1 MEFLANPQIQINAVN
16 NLTTTIQNTLQMTV
30 STLLNQILENSSIR
44 NINSTTAVY
53 IKNIKTV
60 QQKLEILAISGK
72 DKLEIITDFD
82 RTLSKYCQDGE
93 LVPTSY
99 GIFESDPELTET
111 AKSTLINLRNK
122 YYPIEL
128 DNNLTENEKT
138 PYMLEWWE
146 LAHEVI
152 IECGIQKHTLE
163 KTVKESHLV
172 LRDKVSEFF
181 QLLSDYHI
189 PVLVF
194 SAGLGDVIDLSLHHA
209 NVYHDNMRVVSNFM
223 QFNDNGKLIGF
234 SSPIIHVFNKT
245 AGSIINNSIP
255 KRPNVLLLG
264 DSPGDVHM
272 ADGATID
279 DPTGQLGTVLRIGFL
294 NESVQENL
302 EKYQSLYD
310 IVLVNDSTFE
320 IPYKIIQSILCH
332 NE

>member
-1 MEFLANPQIQINAVN
+1 MFCPEPQIQINAVN